1 MSTTR
6 RDELFGF
13 KKVYV
18 GEAILPLVT
27 STNEEL
33 NQLDSKAPFVVD
45 TVLGAT
51 NTLTD
56 EYTLALTDAGRLLDG
71 GVLVAKAIT
80 IPPYSSVPFPLGT
93 TIFIRKAAIGNQ
105 TITAGSGVTL
115 TGGALLLGNTGGI
128 LINYAVD
135 KWVKIG

>member
-33 NQLDSKAPFVVD
+33 NQLDNKAPFVVE
-45 TVLGAT
+45 TVLGT

-56 EYTLALTDAGRLLDG
+56 VYTLALTDAGRLLDG
-71 GVLVAKAIT
+71 GVLVAKVIT

-93 TIFIRKAAIGNQ
+93 TIFIRKAGTGNQ

-115 TGGALLLGNTGGI
+115 SGGALILANTGGI

>member
-71 GVLVAKAIT
+71 GSLVSKAIT
-80 IPPYSSVPFPLGT
+80 IPPYSSVPFPIGT
-93 TIFIRKAAIGNQ
+93 TVFIRKGGVGNQ
-105 TITAGSGVTL
+105 NITVSSGVTL
-115 TGGALLLGNTGGI
+115 SGGTQLSAAAGCM

-135 KWVKIG
+135 KWVKVG